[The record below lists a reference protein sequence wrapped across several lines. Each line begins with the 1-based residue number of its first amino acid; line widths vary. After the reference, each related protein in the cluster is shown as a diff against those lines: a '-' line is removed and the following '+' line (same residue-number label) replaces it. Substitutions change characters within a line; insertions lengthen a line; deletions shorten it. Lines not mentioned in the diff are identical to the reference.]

1 MKKNLCF
8 INMSVPGKLYG
19 RILIEQVIENS
30 GGAKG
35 KMEKLGV
42 GLGKEGVERIRSI
55 ILLHSPA
62 PLVVGWVGGGHGKMR
77 EHSIYV
83 RRYY

>member
-35 KMEKLGV
+35 KMEKGRV
-42 GLGKEGVERIRSI
+42 GLGKEGVVRIRSF
-55 ILLHSPA
+55 L
-62 PLVVGWVGGGHGKMR
+62 
-77 EHSIYV
+77 
-83 RRYY
+83 